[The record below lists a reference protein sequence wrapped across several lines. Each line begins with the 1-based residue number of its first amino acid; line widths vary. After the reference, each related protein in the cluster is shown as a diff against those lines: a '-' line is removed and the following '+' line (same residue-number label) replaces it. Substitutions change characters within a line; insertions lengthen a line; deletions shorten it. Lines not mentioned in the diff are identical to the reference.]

1 MNNYY
6 IFWILE
12 YGIKIT
18 EFLSFLEQ
26 TRDNKQIL
34 SGDDEF
40 CGEK

>member
-18 EFLSFLEQ
+18 EFLSFLEW
-26 TRDNKQIL
+26 TRDKQIL

-40 CGEK
+40 FGEI